1 MRKFV
6 VLLTISLAYSGAAV
20 AQLRYSGSD
29 TLEPVVDAARVAFA
43 RAHPNFKLT
52 ISSLGSSSGIR
63 ELCTQKAV
71 FVGSSRAI
79 KPEETKECTQA
90 GVIPIELVAG
100 LDAVV
105 LVVSSKNTFLKE
117 LSMDQLKALYS
128 PQAAGKLLS
137 WKALLGAYPDTPL
150 RTVGVGIK
158 HGTFEFFHGAI
169 GNGKFVRS
177 DFKDTQHHEET
188 AKLVGQDAGAI
199 GYLPL
204 AVAKDFAAQVRIVK
218 INFGEGPIE
227 PTEQTIASGSYG
239 ALARSV
245 YFYVNPTEL
254 AKASPDSRDFVK
266 DLTSKLPT
274 YTSFAN
280 MVPLS
285 AQQYEA
291 NTKKLL
297 QKP

>member
-6 VLLTISLAYSGAAV
+6 ALLTISLACSGTAV

-29 TLEPVVDAARVAFA
+29 TLEPVVDAARVAFT
-43 RAHPNFKLT
+43 RAHPNFKLS

-71 FVGSSRAI
+71 LVGSSRSM
-79 KPEETKECTQA
+79 KPEEAKECAQA
-90 GVIPIELVAG
+90 GVTPIELAAG

-105 LVVSSKNTFLKE
+105 LVVSSKNSFVKE
-117 LSMDQLKALYS
+117 LSIDEVKALYS
-128 PQAAGKLLS
+128 PQAAGKLLT
-137 WKALLGAYPDTPL
+137 WKALLASYPDTPL

-169 GNGKFVRS
+169 GNGKFVRG

-204 AVAKDFAAQVRIVK
+204 AVAKDFAAQLRIVK

-227 PTEQTIASGSYG
+227 PSEQTIASGRYG
-239 ALARSV
+239 ALARTV
-245 YFYVNPTEL
+245 YFYLNPAEL
-254 AKASPDSRDFVK
+254 AKANADSQAFVK
-266 DLTSKLPT
+266 ELTSNLPK
-274 YTSFAN
+274 YASFAN

-285 AQQYEA
+285 APQYEA
-291 NTKKLL
+291 NAKKLL
-297 QKP
+297 PKP